1 MWYKPGVAPLTTSV
15 TDHDSYIVME
25 LAGEVDMTSMVALE
39 SLLREE
45 TRKEPGLLIID
56 LSELR
61 FMDSSA
67 LQVILRA
74 HRALAANGG
83 VLALVNPRH
92 IVARI
97 LRMTEAD
104 QIVPVYASVREAV
117 LSVRS

>member
-1 MWYKPGVAPLTTSV
+1 VVPLKASV
-15 TDHDSYIVME
+15 TVHDSYVVLE
-25 LAGEVDMTSMVALE
+25 LAGEADVTSMTTLE
-39 SLLREE
+39 SLLRDE

-56 LSELR
+56 LSELS

-83 VLALVNPRH
+83 VLALVNPHH

-104 QIVPVYASVREAV
+104 KIVPIYASVREAA